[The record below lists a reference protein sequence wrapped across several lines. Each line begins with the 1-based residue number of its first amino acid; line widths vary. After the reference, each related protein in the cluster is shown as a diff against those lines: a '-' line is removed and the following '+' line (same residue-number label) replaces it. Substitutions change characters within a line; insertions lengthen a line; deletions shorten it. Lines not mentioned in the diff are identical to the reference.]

1 MTAAEPAAAT
11 AVRQPSSVHNIWLI
25 SREYGQLAGAGGVK
39 DVVKQLACALARSG
53 RQVRVVIPCYGFMNP
68 GKLGFSRLTS
78 FKVDLSYAQEERQ
91 EQVCIWQRR
100 EEVAIYLVDSP
111 RFRTKGDIY
120 TYTAAEAR
128 KNPSKQKGLG
138 HSDYFAM
145 NILQQKAALA
155 LMIRLNE
162 HPDIIHC
169 HDGHTALLPA
179 MLREI
184 EGYRHYFH
192 RTGCVVTIHN
202 AGMGYH
208 QEVADLPF
216 AKAVTGLPQ
225 VVVDNNLLAGAFD
238 PLLTAA
244 AYALLNTV
252 SENYARE
259 LRETDDD
266 KLTGWLGH
274 TLAKRGFSLAGVT
287 NGIDPAAYNLKNYQ
301 ALGLAAG
308 FVPGSTA
315 TKNKAGKAA
324 CRRALITALA
334 VGRMTG
340 LKQTGHLDWLP
351 QLPLFTFVG
360 RFTAQKGIDKLHEAL
375 KKLLLIQ
382 ANFQILILGSGQK
395 DEEDKLRLL
404 ARQPNNSGRICLLRG
419 FAPITA
425 TRIFAAGDFFLIP
438 SRYEPCGLTDFQAQ
452 LFGNLPI
459 AHAVGGLVKVL
470 DGKTGFTYDA
480 HDSGALIAAMQR
492 AIDVFATKNPA
503 LARMQKAAITLIRQ
517 KYTWDKVMGRYLE
530 LYHRSLPPPG

>member
-1 MTAAEPAAAT
+1 
-11 AVRQPSSVHNIWLI
+11 
-25 SREYGQLAGAGGVK
+25 
-39 DVVKQLACALARSG
+39 
-53 RQVRVVIPCYGFMNP
+53 MN
-68 GKLGFSRLTS
+68 
-78 FKVDLSYAQEERQ
+78 V
-91 EQVCIWQRR
+91 
-100 EEVAIYLVDSP
+100 
-111 RFRTKGDIY
+111 
-120 TYTAAEAR
+120 
-128 KNPSKQKGLG
+128 
-138 HSDYFAM
+138 
-145 NILQQKAALA
+145 LQQKAALA
-155 LMIRLNE
+155 LMIRLDE
-162 HPDIIHC
+162 RPDIIHC

-184 EGYRHYFH
+184 EGYRHYFS

-202 AGMGYH
+202 AGTGYH

-225 VVVDNNLLAGAFD
+225 RVIDNNLLAGAFD

-259 LRETDDD
+259 LQETDDD
-266 KLTGWLGH
+266 SLTGWLGH
-274 TLAKRGFSLAGVT
+274 TLVKRGFSLAGVT
-287 NGIDPAAYNLKNYQ
+287 NGIDPADYNLKNYQ

-308 FVPGSTA
+308 FIPGSTSA
-315 TKNKAGKAA
+315 RNKAGKAA
-324 CRRALITALA
+324 CRRDLIMSLA
-334 VGRMTG
+334 AGRMTG

-360 RFTAQKGIDKLHEAL
+360 RFTAQKGIDKLQAAL

-404 ARQPNNSGRICLLRG
+404 ARQPANSGRICLLCG
-419 FAPITA
+419 FDSITA
-425 TRIFAAGDFFLIP
+425 TRMFAAGDFFLIP

-459 AHAVGGLVKVL
+459 VHAVGGLVKVR

-480 HDSGALIAAMQR
+480 HDSGVLIAAMQR
-492 AIDVFATKNPA
+492 AINLFATEKPA
-503 LARMQKAAITLIRQ
+503 LARMQKAAVILIHR
-517 KYTWDKVMGRYLE
+517 KYTWDKVMSRYLE
-530 LYHRSLPPPG
+530 LYRRSNGLARNGQ